1 VWGGNRVWRE
11 TSRYYIGGYSGNLDG
26 EWNGLFSA
34 QGAEGAERGGLMRTE
49 VQVAVVPRRCVT
61 VGLGAHIIMTK
72 RNSLCALYVTASW
85 FVMRR

>member
-1 VWGGNRVWRE
+1 MWGGNRVWRE
-11 TSRYYIGGYSGNLDG
+11 TSRYYIGGYSGNLA
-26 EWNGLFSA
+26 LLPTA